1 MKQFLSSTYGRDIKR
16 VGLIFIALM
25 LIKNLFEPM
34 DNNFIN
40 GCLQGLI
47 VGAIVLWIRFL
58 INKRDTQ

>member
-1 MKQFLSSTYGRDIKR
+1 MKQFLSSTYGQVIKR
-16 VGLIFIALM
+16 LVLIFIALI
-25 LIKNLFEPM
+25 LIKNLYEPM

-47 VGAIVLWIRFL
+47 VGAIVLLIRFL